1 MPSVPVTI
9 PAPTL
14 TITASPALSQFY
26 TGLQLNLTCLIQ
38 LVAPMGYGVRVSA
51 HWTKSGSLL
60 TSDSRVRV
68 GEEAVEVSPLVY
80 STSLVFSGLDKARG
94 DDENYTCTVTI
105 SSVTEIVGR

>member
-1 MPSVPVTI
+1 
-9 PAPTL
+9 
-14 TITASPALSQFY
+14 
-26 TGLQLNLTCLIQ
+26 
-38 LVAPMGYGVRVSA
+38 MGYGVRVSA

-94 DDENYTCTVTI
+94 DEGVYVCNATVTPLG
-105 SSVTEIVGR
+105 SVFYSAVTTTQSKIITVTSE